1 MYRRLQGSWRRTTWP
16 AAVLC
21 APSECGDI
29 YKIGFEAVQAEMQA
43 QNLPAPSQMHLDWCP
58 FSKSAAKQV
67 WGSRS
72 IRFRRGLEHFRRNVL
87 KNQRAG
93 QRKPKKRPAK
103 AKAQSK
109 AAPKRRHRAAE
120 TTPPPYMTSRSP
132 WAFLNLLARL
142 TFAPSQSFLHL
153 ALEACLDRIRCVW
166 QEPRFAGYIEAE
178 YTELIPV
185 DSNVFGVAA
194 LRLGD
199 WWSGPGSGKD
209 YMPHPPSSQQ
219 AAEQL
224 NAKFKRDLKATGK
237 LDSHTQV
244 IHAMTEVLNGRRLCQ
259 RSIRKAR
266 RQ

>member
-1 MYRRLQGSWRRTTWP
+1 M
-16 AAVLC
+16 
-21 APSECGDI
+21 
-29 YKIGFEAVQAEMQA
+29 
-43 QNLPAPSQMHLDWCP
+43 
-58 FSKSAAKQV
+58 
-67 WGSRS
+67 
-72 IRFRRGLEHFRRNVL
+72 
-87 KNQRAG
+87 
-93 QRKPKKRPAK
+93 
-103 AKAQSK
+103 
-109 AAPKRRHRAAE
+109 
-120 TTPPPYMTSRSP
+120 
-132 WAFLNLLARL
+132 
-142 TFAPSQSFLHL
+142 
-153 ALEACLDRIRCVW
+153 W

-244 IHAMTEVLNGRRLCQ
+244 IHAMTEVLDVWTSPLPEIDKKGKAPVTLMGEMRAQPPLSPSHWMLHGDGMVRLPFTKTVVHKNAQ
-259 RSIRKAR
+259 QPEALRA
-266 RQ
+266 